1 MNLRAKKGTEG
12 LGTLVRNS
20 EDLSEARNLVIIA
33 LVLVFGIGGMQFGI
47 GEFTLKGI
55 GLSAITAILL
65 NIVLLRSKPK
75 TEQ

>member
-1 MNLRAKKGTEG
+1 M
-12 LGTLVRNS
+12 VRNS

-65 NIVLLRSKPK
+65 NIVLPRSKPK
-75 TEQ
+75 TER